1 MHGFG
6 YLSEG
11 TLWFWLVCNVEVA
24 VEVADMG
31 AETGDVGVGEGL
43 CFGKFVCM
51 DMWYAC
57 SCSA

>member
-1 MHGFG
+1 MVLVGLLRG
-6 YLSEG
+6 GEG
-11 TLWFWLVCNVEVA
+11 EVE

-31 AETGDVGVGEGL
+31 AETGIGVGEGL

-51 DMWYAC
+51 GVWYAC